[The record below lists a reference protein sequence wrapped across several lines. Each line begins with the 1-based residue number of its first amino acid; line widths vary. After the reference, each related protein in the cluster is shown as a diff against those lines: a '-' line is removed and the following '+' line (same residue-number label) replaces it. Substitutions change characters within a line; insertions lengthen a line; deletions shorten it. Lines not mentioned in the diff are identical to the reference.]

1 MKDKI
6 MKQKQNE
13 YLEDIKEFVE
23 DCSYD
28 DAAGEA
34 YSHPQ
39 YITGFPMFLEDI
51 LDYLLKDTSHTNED
65 NWTEGRY
72 LILKHKEE
80 IDLNFQKLLIEMNL
94 KENLFK
100 GIKDIENYKNFM

>member
-1 MKDKI
+1 MKPE
-6 MKQKQNE
+6 QKH
-13 YLEDIKEFVE
+13 LENIKEFIK
-23 DCSYD
+23 DCSYE
-28 DAAGEA
+28 DAVTEA
-34 YSHPQ
+34 YTHPQ

-51 LDYLLKDTSHTNED
+51 LHYLLKDISNTDED

-80 IDLNFQKLLIEMNL
+80 IDLNFQKILADANL
-94 KENLFK
+94 TENLFK

>member
-1 MKDKI
+1 MKTE
-6 MKQKQNE
+6 QNNH
-13 YLEDIKEFVE
+13 LEDMKEFIK
-23 DCSYD
+23 DCSYE

-51 LDYLLKDTSHTNED
+51 LYYLLKDISHNTNEE

-72 LILKHKEE
+72 LILKHKEK
-80 IDLNFQKLLIEMNL
+80 IDKNFQKLLSDSNL
-94 KENLFK
+94 TENLFK
-100 GIKDIENYKNFM
+100 GIKDIENFKDFT

>member
-1 MKDKI
+1 MNNMKPEL
-6 MKQKQNE
+6 NNH
-13 YLEDIKEFVE
+13 LEDIKEFIK
-23 DCSYD
+23 DCSYE
-28 DAAGEA
+28 DAAGES

-51 LDYLLKDTSHTNED
+51 LHYLLKDLSHTNKN

-80 IDLNFQKLLIEMNL
+80 IDANFQKVLSEANL
-94 KENLFK
+94 NESLFN
-100 GIKDIENYKNFM
+100 GIKDLENFKDFI